1 MISFSNIQL
10 NAWIAAF
17 VFPLARILAVVM
29 TAPVFNN
36 IALTAQIRLI
46 LGLAIS
52 VALAPALP
60 AMPAIPAGSWEGL
73 AVLVQQMLIGT
84 VIGFTLRIMFSAVDL
99 AGELIGLQM
108 GLGFASFYDPQ
119 SAAQTPVL
127 SEFLGLLATLIFLAL
142 NGHLL
147 TLSVLAESF
156 RLLPVGGSPFAA
168 KGFVAMLSWSATL
181 FSTGVFLA
189 LPLIAALLVANIA
202 LGVLARIAPQLNIFA
217 VGFPVTIVAGF
228 VVLMLSM
235 PYFGAALERLY
246 DSGFA
251 ALAGVMRAG
260 GALP

>member
-1 MISFSNIQL
+1 MISFSNAQL
-10 NAWIAAF
+10 NVWIATFAY
-17 VFPLARILAVVM
+17 PLARILAVVM
-29 TAPVFNN
+29 TAPVFSNV
-36 IALTAQIRLI
+36 ALTTQIRLI
-46 LGLAIS
+46 LGLAVS
-52 VALAPALP
+52 FALAPALP
-60 AMPAIPAGSWEGL
+60 AMPAIPVDSWQGL
-73 AVLVQQMLIGT
+73 LVLVQQILIGV
-84 VIGFTLRIMFSAVDL
+84 VIGFTLSIVFAVVDL
-99 AGELIGLQM
+99 AGQLIGLQM

-147 TLSVLAESF
+147 TLAALAESF
-156 RLLPVGGSPFAA
+156 RLLPVGGGPFAA
-168 KGFVAMLSWSATL
+168 KGFVAVLTWSATL
-181 FSTGVFLA
+181 FSTGVLLA

-228 VVLMLSM
+228 MVLTLSM

-246 DSGFA
+246 DNGFVALSGV
-251 ALAGVMRAG
+251 LRAG

>member
-1 MISFSNIQL
+1 MISFSNAQL
-10 NAWIAAF
+10 NLWIATFAY
-17 VFPLARILAVVM
+17 PLARILAVVM
-29 TAPVFNN
+29 TAPVFSNV
-36 IALTAQIRLI
+36 ALTTQIRLI
-46 LGLAIS
+46 LGLAVS
-52 VALAPALP
+52 FALAPALP
-60 AMPAIPAGSWEGL
+60 AMPAIPVDSWQGL
-73 AVLVQQMLIGT
+73 LVLVQQILIGV
-84 VIGFTLRIMFSAVDL
+84 VIGFTLSIVFAVVDL
-99 AGELIGLQM
+99 AGQLIGLQM

-147 TLSVLAESF
+147 TLAALAESF
-156 RLLPVGGSPFAA
+156 RLLPVGGGPFAA
-168 KGFVAMLSWSATL
+168 KGLVAVLTWSATL
-181 FSTGVFLA
+181 FSTGVLLA

-228 VVLMLSM
+228 MVLTLSM

-246 DSGFA
+246 DNGFVALSGV
-251 ALAGVMRAG
+251 LRAG